1 MKYIKYLG
9 GAVLAG
15 LLALPVTAF
24 AKDKNEGNLM
34 LSAPVQVGSTQLQPG
49 SYKVEWQ
56 GSGPAVN
63 VDILQ
68 DNKTVVTAAAKVVA
82 YTEGLRRGGDR
93 AGGGRSPENRHP
105 GNRFREAEGRSAV
118 NAVRTKIAT
127 VVSHQ
132 AGESPPF
139 CVLSAPPY

>member
-1 MKYIKYLG
+1 MKNIKYLG

-34 LSAPVQVGSTQLQPG
+34 LSSPVQVGSTQLEPG

-56 GSGPAVN
+56 GSGPTVN

-68 DNKTVVTAAAKVVA
+68 DNKTVVTSPAKVVTYSEGVDA
-82 YTEGLRRGGDR
+82 VVTGPAAADPQKTTLQEIDFGKQKEGLRLMP
-93 AGGGRSPENRHP
+93 SQ
-105 GNRFREAEGRSAV
+105 
-118 NAVRTKIAT
+118 K
-127 VVSHQ
+127 
-132 AGESPPF
+132 
-139 CVLSAPPY
+139 